1 MDELTLEEKIAFVR
15 EATRQMAVYT
25 HPFLCQVIGVEPD
38 GKSGTLVG
46 SGVRVV
52 SGGKTYVLTAEHV
65 VAAAKGYASVAL
77 SAGGEN
83 APRQA
88 SLGGAR
94 FDREAD
100 LAVLPVDGEDLERW
114 PLSTTHCDEELLST
128 DFLFV
133 HGYPGAGSGFSEL
146 LRGLFSTTL
155 PYGAMRREDDLPSD
169 LESFQLALDFDPAN
183 FQSTAG
189 GVADWINPH
198 GLSGSPIWRIGIAD
212 GTAIGWA
219 PSQASLVGIVTQWR
233 PDAKLLIAS
242 KLDRLAPLL
251 G

>member
-15 EATRQMAVYT
+15 EATRQLALYT
-25 HPFLCQVIGVEPD
+25 HPFLCQVIGVEA
-38 GKSGTLVG
+38 GGESGTLMG

-52 SGGKTYVLTAEHV
+52 SGGKTCVLTAEHV

-77 SAGGEN
+77 SAGSEN
-83 APRQA
+83 APRQV

-100 LAVLPVDGEDLERW
+100 LAVLPIDGEDLERW
-114 PLSTTHCDEELLST
+114 PLSATHCDEDLLST

-133 HGYPGAGSGFSEL
+133 HGYPQAGSGFSEL

-155 PYGAMRREDDLPSD
+155 PYGAMRREDDLPGD
-169 LESFQLALDFDPAN
+169 LESFQFALDFDPAN
-183 FQSTAG
+183 FQSSAG
-189 GVADWINPH
+189 GATDWINPH
-198 GLSGSPIWRIGIAD
+198 GLSGSPVWRIGVAG
-212 GTAIGWA
+212 GTVAEWA
-219 PSQASLVGIVTQWR
+219 PPQASLVGIITQWR